1 MMLGDEGSRFLL
13 MGNEAVARGAIE
25 AGVEVVAG
33 YPGTPSSEVIES
45 LISIAQEAGIRVE
58 WSVNEKVAFDV
69 CAGASLAGARSLAT
83 MKMSGLNVASD
94 SIVSMAYSGVNG
106 GLVVYVADDPGAHAG
121 MVEQDSRLFARA
133 ALLPMIDAWDP
144 RSSRDAVLEAF
155 KVSEEF
161 GIPVFVRSTSS
172 VAHMRGV
179 VGLGPF
185 RKRKRATKLIRDIRR
200 LTRAS
205 PVWCK
210 EQHARLNERMAEVAA
225 RFETSQLN
233 RLEMPEGARWGTI
246 STGVSRSYLAEAVE
260 RYGVEG
266 LATLS
271 VGTTNPLPEGL
282 IRALVDRV
290 EKILVLEELEPHIE
304 QSVRALRGD
313 AGRSIKV
320 LGKMDDSLPR
330 VGEYTPDIVE
340 AALGALINI
349 SLSGRDDLDGPR
361 GEARAMAP
369 RRPLPFCPG
378 CSHRGTYVALR
389 QALRETGHGEDGAIV
404 VGDIGCTI
412 LGIHPPFNTCWM
424 ELSMGASIGLAS
436 GIKYAGEER
445 PVIAAIGDSTFFHAG
460 VPPTINAAWN
470 GADIVIAVLDNEITA
485 MTGHQPSPSSGYNA
499 TGKASQEVRIE
510 GLLEASGVESVR
522 VVDPY
527 NISAS
532 RAAFVEALRAGGIA
546 AVVLRRTCS
555 LVARRMGLQKGAFHV
570 SPESCTGCLLC
581 VRTLG
586 CPAMGVSG
594 EGKAVIDEA
603 ACAGCGMCAQICPV
617 GAISGGG

>member
-1 MMLGDEGSRFLL
+1 MLGDEGSRALL

-33 YPGTPSSEVIES
+33 YPGTPSSEVVES
-45 LISIAQEAGIRVE
+45 LIPVAREEGIRVE

-94 SIVSMAYSGVNG
+94 SIVSMAYGGVNG

-144 RSSRDAVLEAF
+144 RSSRDAVQEAF
-155 KVSEEF
+155 EVSEEF

-179 VGLGPF
+179 VELGPI
-185 RKRKRATKLIRDIRR
+185 RGRKRAAGLTRDIRR

-205 PVWCK
+205 PAWCK
-210 EQHARLNERMAEVAA
+210 EQHERLNERMAEIAA
-225 RFETSQLN
+225 RFETSRLN
-233 RLEMPEGARWGTI
+233 KLEMPEGARWGVI

-260 RYGVEG
+260 RHGVEG
-266 LATLS
+266 LATLG

-290 EKILVLEELEPHIE
+290 EGVLVLEELETHVE

-313 AGRSIKV
+313 AGRSVRV
-320 LGKMDDSLPR
+320 LGKMDGSLPR

-340 AALGALINI
+340 AALGALI
-349 SLSGRDDLDGPR
+349 GRDLARSDDLEGPR
-361 GEARAMAP
+361 VEARAMAP

-378 CSHRGTYVALR
+378 CPHRGTYVALR
-389 QALRETGHGEDGAIV
+389 QALRETGHGEEGAIV

-412 LGIHPPFNTCWM
+412 LGMHPPFDSCWM
-424 ELSMGASIGLAS
+424 EVSMGASIGLAS

-470 GADIVIAVLDNEITA
+470 GADILIAVLDNEITA

-499 TGKASQEVRIE
+499 VGEASREIRIE
-510 GLLEASGVESVR
+510 GLLQASGVERVS

-527 NISAS
+527 DISAS
-532 RAAFVEALRAGGIA
+532 RAAFVEALRAGGIV
-546 AVVLRRTCS
+546 AVVLRRGCS
-555 LVARRMGLQKGAFHV
+555 LVARRMGLQKGALRV
-570 SPESCTGCLLC
+570 SPEDCTGCLLC

-594 EGKAVIDEA
+594 EGRAVIDEA
-603 ACAGCGMCAQICPV
+603 ACAGCGMCAQVCPV
-617 GAISGGG
+617 GAVSGGG